1 VADLRSINATAGLKN
16 KERHV
21 TIWLTWRFLLA
32 KGFFTQFAENTPSV
46 HAGFQGIPLYPRID
60 IGCWQHHP
68 AEVHLMRGLQCHV
81 GHAKIRALSE

>member
-1 VADLRSINATAGLKN
+1 MAYVAFFIGKKAFSADLLK
-16 KERHV
+16 
-21 TIWLTWRFLLA
+21 TP
-32 KGFFTQFAENTPSV
+32 PSV

-68 AEVHLMRGLQCHV
+68 AEVHLMRGLQCRV